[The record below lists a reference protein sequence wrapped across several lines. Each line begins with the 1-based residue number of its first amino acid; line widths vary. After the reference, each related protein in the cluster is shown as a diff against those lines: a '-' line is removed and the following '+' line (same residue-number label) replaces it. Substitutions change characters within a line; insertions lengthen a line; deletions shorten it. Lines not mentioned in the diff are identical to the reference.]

1 MTRGYPRHVGER
13 GLPLFSIGA
22 VARMLDLSAATIRTW
37 ETRYRLV
44 VPARSLGGQRLYSRE
59 QVDQPRFVRHQVHE
73 GRKPA
78 EAHRLLAERLARSD
92 PPGAAERERMRV
104 VLAES
109 RLGAAELLHRLLGAQ
124 GFEIVPAPDPV
135 TAREVIAAVDPS
147 IVVTDVQDAAFA
159 DLSAALREA
168 GTKILPIN
176 LLERP
181 MALLD
186 ETRTLLEH

>member
-1 MTRGYPRHVGER
+1 MTRGYPRHVVER

-44 VPARSLGGQRLYSRE
+44 IPERSAGGQRLYSRE
-59 QVDQPRFVRHQVHE
+59 QVDQLRFVRDRLDE

-78 EAHRLLAERLARSD
+78 EAHRLLSERLGRGESLDRS
-92 PPGAAERERMRV
+92 RMRV

-109 RLGAAELLHRLLGAQ
+109 RLGAAELLCRLLGTQ
-124 GFEIVPAPDPV
+124 GFEIVPAPDPA
-135 TAREVIAAVDPS
+135 TARRVIDAIEPS
-147 IVVTDVQDAAFA
+147 IVVIDTNDMAFA
-159 DLSAALREA
+159 DLSADLRDA
-168 GTKILPIN
+168 GTKILPIE
-176 LLERP
+176 LLEHP
-181 MALLD
+181 LTLLN

>member
-1 MTRGYPRHVGER
+1 M
-13 GLPLFSIGA
+13 
-22 VARMLDLSAATIRTW
+22 
-37 ETRYRLV
+37 
-44 VPARSLGGQRLYSRE
+44 
-59 QVDQPRFVRHQVHE
+59 
-73 GRKPA
+73 
-78 EAHRLLAERLARSD
+78 LAERLARSE
-92 PPGAAERERMRV
+92 PPGAAERMRV

-124 GFEIVPAPDPV
+124 GFEIVPAPDPA

-147 IVVTDVQDAAFA
+147 IVVIDVQDAAFA

-168 GTKILPIN
+168 GTKILPID

>member
-1 MTRGYPRHVGER
+1 MTRGYPRHVRER

-37 ETRYRLV
+37 EARYRLV
-44 VPARSLGGQRLYSRE
+44 VPARSPGGQRLYSRE
-59 QVDQPRFVRHQVHE
+59 QVDQLRFVRDQVDE

-92 PPGAAERERMRV
+92 PPGAAERMRV

-109 RLGAAELLHRLLGAQ
+109 RLGAAELLQRLLGAQ
-124 GFEIVPAPDPV
+124 GFEIVPAPDPA

-147 IVVTDVQDAAFA
+147 IVVIDVQDAAFA

-168 GTKILPIN
+168 GTKILPID

>member
-1 MTRGYPRHVGER
+1 
-13 GLPLFSIGA
+13 
-22 VARMLDLSAATIRTW
+22 MLDLSAATIRTW

-44 VPARSLGGQRLYSRE
+44 VPARSPGGQRLYSRE
-59 QVDQPRFVRHQVHE
+59 QVDQLRFVRDQVDE

-92 PPGAAERERMRV
+92 PPGAAERMRV

-124 GFEIVPAPDPV
+124 GFEIVPAPDPA

-147 IVVTDVQDAAFA
+147 IVVIDVQDAAFA

-168 GTKILPIN
+168 GTKILPID

>member
-1 MTRGYPRHVGER
+1 
-13 GLPLFSIGA
+13 
-22 VARMLDLSAATIRTW
+22 
-37 ETRYRLV
+37 
-44 VPARSLGGQRLYSRE
+44 
-59 QVDQPRFVRHQVHE
+59 
-73 GRKPA
+73 
-78 EAHRLLAERLARSD
+78 
-92 PPGAAERERMRV
+92 
-104 VLAES
+104 
-109 RLGAAELLHRLLGAQ
+109 LLHRLLGAQ